1 MNKKNFMT
9 YKEYVKLTENLGLER
24 KNATCFY
31 MGYCVCIFWFDNV
44 SIMEDTIMPNH
55 DGFVKLIKNQETVIE
70 STDKEQIRDFI
81 LKQIEDIK
89 AIKVDNKLKTMEQDF
104 E

>member
-1 MNKKNFMT
+1 MT

-24 KNATCFY
+24 KNVICFY
-31 MGYCVCIFWFDNV
+31 MGYCVCIFWFDNA
-44 SIMEDTIMPNH
+44 SIMEDTELLNH
-55 DGFVKLIKNQETVIE
+55 AGFVKLIKNQEIVKE

-81 LKQIEDIK
+81 LKQIEGIK

>member
-1 MNKKNFMT
+1 MT

-24 KNATCFY
+24 KNASCFY
-31 MGYCVCIFWFDNV
+31 MGYCVCIFWFDNAN
-44 SIMEDTIMPNH
+44 IMEDKELLNH
-55 DGFVKLIKNQETVIE
+55 AGFVKMIKNQEIVKE

-89 AIKVDNKLKTMEQDF
+89 AIKVDNKLKTMGQDF

>member
-31 MGYCVCIFWFDNV
+31 MDYCVCFFWFDNA
-44 SIMEDTIMPNH
+44 SIMEDTELLNH
-55 DGFVKLIKNQETVIE
+55 AGFVTLIKNQETVIE
-70 STDKEQIRDFI
+70 STDKEQIIDFI
-81 LKQIEDIK
+81 TKRIEEIK
-89 AIKVDNKLKTMEQDF
+89 AIKVDNKLKTMGQDF